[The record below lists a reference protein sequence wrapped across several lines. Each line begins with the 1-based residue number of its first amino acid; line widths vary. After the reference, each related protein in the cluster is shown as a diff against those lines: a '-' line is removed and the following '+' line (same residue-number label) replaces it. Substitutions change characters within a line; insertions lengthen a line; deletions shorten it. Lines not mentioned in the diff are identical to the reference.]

1 MGEEG
6 RYSLDDS
13 LTVNGERSGKREG
26 LSEREGEKGHW
37 GGNGKRKR
45 MNGEGAKEGP
55 IVVKSRRL

>member
-13 LTVNGERSGKREG
+13 LRVNGERSGKREG
-26 LSEREGEKGHW
+26 LKGREGAKGQW

-45 MNGEGAKEGP
+45 MNGEGAKE
-55 IVVKSRRL
+55 VEK

>member
-13 LTVNGERSGKREG
+13 LRVLGERSGKREG
-26 LSEREGEKGHW
+26 LKGREGAKGQW

-45 MNGEGAKEGP
+45 MNGEGAKE
-55 IVVKSRRL
+55 VEK